1 MAQRVN
7 ESYLG
12 SRGVGAHQCE
22 DFAGAA
28 EDGHSEWTTSM
39 ETVADAKMM
48 IGAMIGKTLDDS
60 IERNLEV

>member
-1 MAQRVN
+1 
-7 ESYLG
+7 
-12 SRGVGAHQCE
+12 
-22 DFAGAA
+22 
-28 EDGHSEWTTSM
+28 M